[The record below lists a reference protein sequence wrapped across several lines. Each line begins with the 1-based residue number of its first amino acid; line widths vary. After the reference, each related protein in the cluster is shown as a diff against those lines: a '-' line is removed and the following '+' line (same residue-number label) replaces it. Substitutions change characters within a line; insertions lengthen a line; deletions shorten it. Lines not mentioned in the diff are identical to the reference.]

1 MKKSL
6 AILMLVIALFYFSG
20 FASAG
25 VPTVESYDVFHIE
38 PGEEFEVEVLV
49 ICHADVA
56 NYTVTVT
63 LHSRFQFAEN
73 DSDMVISG
81 INASV
86 TYEGRDTD
94 ELFFEFPMVANN
106 NTPDGNYNIQ
116 YEVYWNGSETGFV
129 PTFVERDTVRVSVRE
144 GEESP
149 CSSTSFIILPLFA
162 VGMAYPAFK
171 GLKGDFNG
179 TKGFFKRKN

>member
-116 YEVYWNGSETGFV
+116 
-129 PTFVERDTVRVSVRE
+129 
-144 GEESP
+144 
-149 CSSTSFIILPLFA
+149 
-162 VGMAYPAFK
+162 
-171 GLKGDFNG
+171 
-179 TKGFFKRKN
+179 